1 MVGSDGPAVKTM
13 AAGPGGDGVIDPIAI
28 RQLCTQLEERLQRDE
43 AALGYPKPPRTLYAH
58 SVRVAR
64 RARRLAE
71 QMGSVAPEMAFL
83 AGVLHDAGKL
93 RDGLYHQGDR
103 PEEEISAEV
112 AEELLVAAGVEPSNA
127 RVEIADAV
135 RRMQR
140 EDPPPPAL
148 AQIIWDADALDKLGP
163 CGVAAFFLKSGLRGR
178 GLDERLLERTS
189 VELTY
194 ARAAPETM
202 WTDAGEREAAPAA
215 AYTERYFRDLI
226 DVLVASGVC
235 DVTIEMVQYQDMEI
249 VSVGAPR
256 CGCGGR
262 RAPQVHSAAG
272 VICTELFLTRRCE
285 QCGNDRTVRFCSP
298 RVRKRRDVETVG
310 ENRSR

>member
-13 AAGPGGDGVIDPIAI
+13 AAAPGGDGVIDPIVV

-64 RARRLAE
+64 RARRMAE
-71 QMGSVAPEMAFL
+71 QMGGVAPEMAFL

-112 AEELLVAAGVEPSNA
+112 AEELLVAARVEPWDVRA
-127 RVEIADAV
+127 EIADAV
-135 RRMQR
+135 RRMQQ
-140 EDPPPPAL
+140 EDPPPSVL
-148 AQIIWDADALDKLGP
+148 AQITWDADALDKLGP

-194 ARAAPETM
+194 ARAAPDTM
-202 WTDAGEREAAPAA
+202 WTDAGEHEAVPAA
-215 AYTERYFRDLI
+215 AYTDRYFRDLI
-226 DVLVASGVC
+226 DALVTSGGW
-235 DVTIEMVQYQDMEI
+235 DVAIELLQYQDMEI
-249 VSVGAPR
+249 FSVGAPR

-262 RAPQVHSAAG
+262 RVSEVHSVGG
-272 VICTELFLTRRCE
+272 VICTKLVLTRRCE
-285 QCGNDRTVRFCSP
+285 QCGDERTVRFCSP
-298 RVRKRRDVETVG
+298 RVRKRRDVEIAG
-310 ENRSR
+310 ESRSR